1 MLHILENEY
10 LKVSLGE
17 DGGELFSITGKK
29 NNTEFLWNGRKFGW
43 SLSALTMFPI
53 IGKVKN
59 NIYKL
64 DNKEYEMHQHG
75 FACRLKHEVIY
86 KDNNSVEFQLA
97 YSEKTLEHYPFKFM
111 LKSKYSVEKNVIKI
125 KFTVDNIDKKDIIFT
140 IGSHPAFVCPLEK
153 GESIEDYYLEFN
165 KVEDSAKIL
174 TITKDDFLTGKEKN
188 IFSNDNKI
196 FLTEDTFKSG
206 TMIFNNLKS
215 NMVTLKSIN
224 RKESVTVDFSDFK
237 YLSLW
242 ALEETKPFICIEP
255 WLGHA
260 DYNDFCGEFS
270 EKEGNIILPS
280 NESFTCEYRII
291 INE

>member
-10 LKVSLGE
+10 LRISLGE

-29 NNTEFLWNGRKFGW
+29 NDTEFLWNGRKYGW

-59 NIYKL
+59 GVYRV
-64 DNKEYEMHQHG
+64 DNKEYKMNQHG
-75 FACRLKHEVIY
+75 FASRLKHEVIN
-86 KDNNSVEFQLA
+86 KDNNSIEFQLS
-97 YSEKTLEHYPFKFM
+97 YSKKTLKHYPFKFV
-111 LKSKYSVEKNVIKI
+111 LKSKYVVEKNVIKI
-125 KFTVDNIDKKDIIFT
+125 KFTVDNIDNKDIIFT
-140 IGSHPAFVCPLEK
+140 LGSHPAFKCPLKE
-153 GESIEDYYLEFN
+153 GESVEDYYLEFN
-165 KVEDSAKIL
+165 EIEDSAKIL
-174 TITKDDFLTGKEKN
+174 TITKDDFLTGKEKE
-188 IFSNDNKI
+188 IFNNDNKL
-196 FLTEDTFKSG
+196 FLTENTFKNG
-206 TMIFNNLKS
+206 TIIFNNLKS

-224 RKESVTVDFSDFK
+224 RKESVTINFRNFK

-260 DYNDFCGEFS
+260 DYNDFIGEFK

-280 NESFTCEYRII
+280 DDSFSCEYEII